1 MATLEELQTLF
12 SDSGLMVKVQS
23 ALILEAQALLDLPTP
38 TADQKAWA
46 VDVLNNPTGETAM
59 TLRYVVAAN
68 AESTAVQISGASEAQ
83 IKTNVATVVPRLI
96 EVKAGV

>member
-12 SDSGLMVKVQS
+12 SDSGLMIKVQS
-23 ALILEAQALLDLPTP
+23 ALTLEAQALLDLATP
-38 TADQKAWA
+38 TIAQKTWA
-46 VDVLNNPTGETAM
+46 VDVLRNPTGETAM

-68 AESTAVQISGASEAQ
+68 SGSTAIQISGASEAQ
-83 IKTNVATVVPRLI
+83 VKINVADVVPKLI